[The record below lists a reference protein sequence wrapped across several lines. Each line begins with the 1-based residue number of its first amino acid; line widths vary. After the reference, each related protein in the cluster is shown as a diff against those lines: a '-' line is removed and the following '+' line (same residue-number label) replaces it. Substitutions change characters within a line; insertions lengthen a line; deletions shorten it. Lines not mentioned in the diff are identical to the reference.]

1 MKLNLSLGCSKQL
14 QRGLRGPVSPLV
26 KTTKDE
32 NVKSGQ
38 NFRDIYKPMVLV
50 HSILTSKE
58 DFGLP

>member
-1 MKLNLSLGCSKQL
+1 MKLNLSLGCSREL
-14 QRGLRGPVSPLV
+14 QRGLRGPISHLV

-32 NVKSGQ
+32 NVKWGQ
-38 NFRDIYKPMVLV
+38 NFRDVYKSMVPV